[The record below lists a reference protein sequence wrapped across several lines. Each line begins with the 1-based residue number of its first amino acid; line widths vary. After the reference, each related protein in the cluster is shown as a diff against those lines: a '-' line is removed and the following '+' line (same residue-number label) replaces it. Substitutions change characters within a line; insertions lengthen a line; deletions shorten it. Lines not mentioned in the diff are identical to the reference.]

1 MLIVGDKCVFIHIPK
16 TAGSSFTKIVSKYC
30 KTTKETYMG
39 RGGWQGTYHFNNGV
53 DNGQHTSI
61 NNLSKSELS
70 MIKNLPVI
78 TIVRN
83 PYSLII
89 SFFEDVIEKNNQM
102 ITLKEYL
109 KIVKDKKLLDPYK
122 PNGHYNL
129 LQMNYIE
136 NIF

>member
-1 MLIVGDKCVFIHIPK
+1 
-16 TAGSSFTKIVSKYC
+16 
-30 KTTKETYMG
+30 MG

-89 SFFEDVIEKNNQM
+89 SFFEDIIKKNNQT

-109 KIVKDKKLLDPYK
+109 KSVKDRTLKANKSGKFTDVALFAISSFV
-122 PNGHYNL
+122 G
-129 LQMNYIE
+129 
-136 NIF
+136 